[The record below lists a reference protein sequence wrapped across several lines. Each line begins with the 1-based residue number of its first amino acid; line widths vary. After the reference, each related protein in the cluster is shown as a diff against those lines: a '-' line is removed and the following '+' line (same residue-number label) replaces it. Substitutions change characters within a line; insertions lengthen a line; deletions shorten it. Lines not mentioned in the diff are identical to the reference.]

1 MVRIEQYGEQ
11 ERQHLLDLPCPTY
24 DTSPFVTG
32 VKVKESRVALISTAG
47 LHKISDRPFGVGE
60 SAYRLIP
67 GSSQANDLV
76 MSHIST
82 NFDRTGY
89 QLDLNTVFPL
99 DRLNEMAEAGSLG
112 SVAEYHYSFMG
123 ATDPVQMEQ
132 EARSLASILKKDHVD
147 AVLLV
152 PV

>member
-1 MVRIEQYGEQ
+1 MVRLSEYGEQ
-11 ERQHLLDLPCPTY
+11 ERDHLLKLPCPRF
-24 DTSPFVTG
+24 DTSPFVKG
-32 VKVKESRVALISTAG
+32 VTAAKARIALVSTAG
-47 LHKISDRPFGVGE
+47 LHRRGDRPFGVGE
-60 SAYRLIP
+60 TGYRLIP
-67 GSSQANDLV
+67 KSIQANELV

-99 DRLNEMAEAGSLG
+99 DRFNELTALGAIG

-123 ATDPVQMEQ
+123 ATDPTLMEQ
-132 EARSLASILKKDHVD
+132 EARNLASIVKKDHVD
-147 AVLLV
+147 SVFLV

>member
-1 MVRIEQYGEQ
+1 
-11 ERQHLLDLPCPTY
+11 
-24 DTSPFVTG
+24 
-32 VKVKESRVALISTAG
+32 
-47 LHKISDRPFGVGE
+47 
-60 SAYRLIP
+60 
-67 GSSQANDLV
+67 

-82 NFDRTGY
+82 NFDRTGF

-99 DRLNEMAEAGSLG
+99 DRLNEMAEAGTIG

-132 EARSLASILKKDHVD
+132 EARNLASILKKDHVD